1 MSICHF
7 IVTNICA
14 NYTISF
20 NLKYGESTLIHVYL
34 PINGNLTT
42 AVSVYWNDV
51 AISLQLLLV
60 VGRGQ
65 VFHPTRRIS
74 VDSIVKKVF
83 TFINYSLINFFFS
96 EGIRVNVSIMS
107 KQPSFVRKFFMLP
120 AYNKYPMYH
129 YLYMCEKSK

>member
-1 MSICHF
+1 MLICHLLWRTF
-7 IVTNICA
+7 VQIIL
-14 NYTISF
+14 SF

-42 AVSVYWNDV
+42 AVSVYWNDG
-51 AISLQLLLV
+51 AIS
-60 VGRGQ
+60 GYW
-65 VFHPTRRIS
+65 TRASLSSYQEKS

-83 TFINYSLINFFFS
+83 TFINYILINFFFS

-107 KQPSFVRKFFMLP
+107 KQPSFVRTFFMLP